1 MIAHKPQQDRTE
13 TGTTPV
19 MVRLWPDAGQAL
31 GLTRNQTYDCANRG
45 EIPTVTFGKLKR
57 VPIGWL
63 RRQGGLAD

>member
-1 MIAHKPQQDRTE
+1 
-13 TGTTPV
+13 